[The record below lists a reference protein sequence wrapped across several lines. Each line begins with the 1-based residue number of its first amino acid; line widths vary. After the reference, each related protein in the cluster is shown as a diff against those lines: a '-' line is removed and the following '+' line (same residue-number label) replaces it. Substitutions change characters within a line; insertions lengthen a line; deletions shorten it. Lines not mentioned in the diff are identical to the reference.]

1 MNYIEWALQRGLEL
15 WREREEASKERL
27 SQSVAVKSS
36 GGTTERDAAAE
47 RAGWKTFLPQAEA
60 VESVTDESVQGA
72 VERLARMLGSGDGSG
87 TFAKEAEE
95 GRSAP
100 VGMTAHAAAPL
111 WEKSGAHGGESAA
124 VWLRQEL
131 GKDMTAAAGIAA
143 AKERDA
149 FMLSREREMR
159 ETEAFSQSL
168 ERDARRYDGGFLFY

>member
-1 MNYIEWALQRGLEL
+1 MNYIEWVLLRGAEL
-15 WREREEASKERL
+15 WREREKTLRERL
-27 SQSVAVKSS
+27 SRPAAKAV
-36 GGTTERDAAAE
+36 GAAETNGDAADAGEEAAPVRAE
-47 RAGWKTFLPQAEA
+47 RKENAADGETGSAAARAMQKLR
-60 VESVTDESVQGA
+60 GA
-72 VERLARMLGSGDGSG
+72 PDAPSSARE
-87 TFAKEAEE
+87 EAE
-95 GRSAP
+95 GRTAP

-124 VWLRQEL
+124 AWLRQEL

-149 FMLSREREMR
+149 FTLSREREMR

>member
-1 MNYIEWALQRGLEL
+1 MNYVEWALQRGLEL
-15 WREREEASKERL
+15 WREREKTLRERL
-27 SQSVAVKSS
+27 SRPAAKNVGAA
-36 GGTTERDAAAE
+36 GTNGDTADAGEEAAPVRAE
-47 RAGWKTFLPQAEA
+47 RRENAADGETGSTAARAMQKLR
-60 VESVTDESVQGA
+60 GA
-72 VERLARMLGSGDGSG
+72 PDAPSSARE
-87 TFAKEAEE
+87 EAE
-95 GRSAP
+95 GRAAP

-149 FMLSREREMR
+149 FTLSREREMR

>member
-15 WREREEASKERL
+15 WREREKTPRERL
-27 SQSVAVKSS
+27 SRPAAKNV
-36 GGTTERDAAAE
+36 GGAGTNGDTADAGEEAAPVRTERKENAADGETGSAAA
-47 RAGWKTFLPQAEA
+47 RAMQKLR
-60 VESVTDESVQGA
+60 GA
-72 VERLARMLGSGDGSG
+72 PDAPSSARE
-87 TFAKEAEE
+87 EAE
-95 GRSAP
+95 GRAAP

-111 WEKSGAHGGESAA
+111 REKSGAHGGKSAV

-149 FMLSREREMR
+149 FTLSQEREMR

>member
-1 MNYIEWALQRGLEL
+1 MNYVEWALQRGLEL

-36 GGTTERDAAAE
+36 GGTTEGDAAAE
-47 RAGWKTFLPQAEA
+47 RAGWKTSLPQAET
-60 VESVTDESVQGA
+60 VESVTDESAQGA
-72 VERLARMLGSGDGSG
+72 MERLARKLGSGDGSG

-100 VGMTAHAAAPL
+100 VGMTARAAAPSRGRN
-111 WEKSGAHGGESAA
+111 EENGESAA
-124 VWLRQEL
+124 AWLWQEL
-131 GKDMTAAAGIAA
+131 GKDARGGALAA

-149 FMLSREREMR
+149 FTLPQERELR
-159 ETEAFSQSL
+159 ETESFSQSL

>member
-1 MNYIEWALQRGLEL
+1 MNYIEWVLLRGAEL
-15 WREREEASKERL
+15 WREREKTLRERL
-27 SQSVAVKSS
+27 SRPAAKNVGAA
-36 GGTTERDAAAE
+36 GTNGDTVDAGEEAALVRKENAADGETGSAAA
-47 RAGWKTFLPQAEA
+47 RAIQKLR
-60 VESVTDESVQGA
+60 GA
-72 VERLARMLGSGDGSG
+72 PDAPSSARE
-87 TFAKEAEE
+87 EAE
-95 GRSAP
+95 GRTAP

-124 VWLRQEL
+124 AWLRQEL

-149 FMLSREREMR
+149 FTLSREREMR

>member
-1 MNYIEWALQRGLEL
+1 MNYIEWVLLRGAEL
-15 WREREEASKERL
+15 WHEREEASKERL

-60 VESVTDESVQGA
+60 VESVTDESAQGA

-131 GKDMTAAAGIAA
+131 GKDARGGALAA

-149 FMLSREREMR
+149 FTLPQERELR
-159 ETEAFSQSL
+159 ETESFSQSL

>member
-1 MNYIEWALQRGLEL
+1 MNYVEWVLLRGAEL
-15 WREREEASKERL
+15 WREREKTLRERL
-27 SQSVAVKSS
+27 SRPAAKNVGAA
-36 GGTTERDAAAE
+36 GTNGDTADAGEEAAPVWAERKENAADGETGSAAA
-47 RAGWKTFLPQAEA
+47 RAMQKLR
-60 VESVTDESVQGA
+60 GA
-72 VERLARMLGSGDGSG
+72 PDAPSSARE
-87 TFAKEAEE
+87 EAE
-95 GRSAP
+95 GRAAP

-143 AKERDA
+143 VRERDA
-149 FMLSREREMR
+149 FALSREREMR

>member
-1 MNYIEWALQRGLEL
+1 MNYIEWVLLRGAEL
-15 WREREEASKERL
+15 WREREKTLRERL
-27 SQSVAVKSS
+27 SRPAAKSIGAAGTN
-36 GGTTERDAAAE
+36 GGTADAGEEATPVRTERKENAADGETGSAAA
-47 RAGWKTFLPQAEA
+47 RAMQKLR
-60 VESVTDESVQGA
+60 GA
-72 VERLARMLGSGDGSG
+72 PDAPSSARE
-87 TFAKEAEE
+87 EAE
-95 GRSAP
+95 GRAAP

-143 AKERDA
+143 VRERDA
-149 FMLSREREMR
+149 FALSREREMR